1 MKRKAEDAVDGNK
14 HSLLLP
20 PHFREDIK
28 EYLRQDMP
36 IFDIGAFVVGDKP
49 MVGHLLA
56 KTDGVLA
63 GAPFFEMVFDELGCT
78 VEWSVN
84 EGDYVGPS
92 HMAAQS
98 QASSAA
104 SSAGGKTFDATDQ
117 HFKGRM
123 VCATVRGP
131 VHRLLQ
137 GERTALNI
145 LSRASG
151 IASETRSM
159 VATKNEKGWHG
170 QIAATRKV
178 TPGFRA
184 IEKYA
189 VIVGGGVPHRMTLSD
204 MTMLKD
210 NHVWACGGS
219 ITAMVKKARSA
230 CGFSNK
236 IEVECQS
243 VEEAMEAATAG
254 AEIVMLDNFPPDQ
267 CKIAAKQLKDK
278 FPYGLTIEASGG
290 MTPEGMVDYFSEH
303 VDVLSFGKLSHG
315 YNVVDFSLKID
326 RSST

>member
-1 MKRKAEDAVDGNK
+1 MAKRTADGEK
-14 HSLLLP
+14 KRQTHLLLP
-20 PHFREDIK
+20 PHFRADIK

-36 IFDIGAFVVGDKP
+36 LFEVGAFVVGDEP
-49 MVGHLLA
+49 MVAQLWV

-63 GAPFFEMVFDELGCT
+63 GVPYFDAVFEELGCT
-78 VEWSVN
+78 VEWLVS
-84 EGDYVGPS
+84 EGDFLAPS
-92 HMAAQS
+92 KEQAAADS
-98 QASSAA
+98 GAVD
-104 SSAGGKTFDATDQ
+104 GKAYDATDE

-123 VCATVRGP
+123 RVAIVKGP
-131 VHRLLQ
+131 VCKLLQ

-151 IASETRSM
+151 IATETKSLVDR
-159 VATKNEKGWHG
+159 KNARGWHG

-184 IEKYA
+184 VEKYA

-219 ITAMVKKARSA
+219 ITVMVKKARSV

-243 VEEAMEAATAG
+243 LEEAMEAAAAG
-254 AEIVMLDNFPPDQ
+254 AEVVMLDNFKPEEA
-267 CKIAAKQLKDK
+267 KGAAKKLKDV
-278 FPYGLTIEASGG
+278 YSHGLTIEASGG
-290 MTPEGMVDYFSEH
+290 MTPDGMMDYFCPH
-303 VDVLSFGKLSHG
+303 IDVISFGKLTHG
-315 YNVVDFSLKID
+315 YDVVDFSLKID
-326 RSST
+326 KKA